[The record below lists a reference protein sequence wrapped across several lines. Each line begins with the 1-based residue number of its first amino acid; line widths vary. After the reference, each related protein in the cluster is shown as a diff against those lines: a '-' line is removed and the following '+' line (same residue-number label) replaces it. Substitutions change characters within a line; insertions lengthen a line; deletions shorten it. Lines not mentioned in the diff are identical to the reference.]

1 MWRQTSWLQD
11 QTMEGWQSGTWL
23 IANSSTCSWDT
34 EVCPLSCLSYTIHS
48 AAWGHFLFCFIP
60 EGAIRDIKVM
70 DGSTHCLS
78 LADDC
83 SLRRWSL
90 VSGQELLCIHNVLD
104 SAPSSSH
111 LHLFE
116 QKRLLF
122 VCSSTQVPPSLPPS
136 LLPQLPPQLPSLLLQ
151 PPLKLPPQLPAQI
164 ATITPTTTAITLG
177 LLSQGS

>member
-1 MWRQTSWLQD
+1 MWRSAWRRISWLQD
-11 QTMEGWQSGTWL
+11 QTSEGWQSGTWL

-34 EVCPLSCLSYTIHS
+34 EVCPLSCLSDTIRS
-48 AAWGHFLFCFIP
+48 AAWCHFLFCFIP

-90 VSGQELLCIHNVLD
+90 VSGQQLLCIQNVLD
-104 SAPSSSH
+104 SAPSSAH
-111 LHLFE
+111 LHLLE

-122 VCSSTQVPPSLPPS
+122 VCSSTQVPPSLPP
-136 LLPQLPPQLPSLLLQ
+136 
-151 PPLKLPPQLPAQI
+151 QLPAQI
-164 ATITPTTTAITLG
+164 TTTTPTTTTAMTLG
-177 LLSQGS
+177 PLGQGS